1 MHRSSETIGT
11 IAGAL
16 AKAQADLTNPEKSL
30 VATIRTD
37 GPGGVERSFRYAP
50 LSSGLEI
57 VRKCLSQHEIAT
69 VQTTAV
75 DHAAGILNLTT
86 VLAHSSGEWIAS
98 DWPVCAISETATPHR
113 MGAALTYAR
122 RYALFTL
129 VGIAGED
136 DIDAPDLNAPTTP
149 SGTAKPTTQKN
160 GGLNGGQR
168 QSPRHFPSN
177 RRAGDHG
184 ARIARPFPPMLDP
197 EASAAL
203 RDQLAAELEAI
214 GSAEEAATWAHRVI
228 GAKARLVAADAKR
241 IESAF
246 QERLAAF
253 DSVAGMSL
261 SPDNSSRPPRKQ
273 RSARPIQPTS
283 AESVDKSELAY
294 PEPRR
299 VRDREHVRFVAKQP
313 CLICGRK
320 PSDPHHL
327 RFTQHRALGRKVSDE
342 FTVPLCRGHHHE
354 VHRCGEE
361 AAWWQKAGVDPAAAA
376 RTLWL
381 QTHPLLTTSTKRTL
395 EDARTR
401 DAASADLSVSNANRP
416 IASGGPNDKTNPIVP
431 APSR

>member
-1 MHRSSETIGT
+1 
-11 IAGAL
+11 
-16 AKAQADLTNPEKSL
+16 
-30 VATIRTD
+30 
-37 GPGGVERSFRYAP
+37 
-50 LSSGLEI
+50 
-57 VRKCLSQHEIAT
+57 
-69 VQTTAV
+69 
-75 DHAAGILNLTT
+75 
-86 VLAHSSGEWIAS
+86 
-98 DWPVCAISETATPHR
+98 

-136 DIDAPDLNAPTTP
+136 DIDAPDLSAPTTP

-177 RRAGDHG
+177 RRTGNHG
-184 ARIARPFPPMLDP
+184 ARIAHPFPPMLDP

-241 IESAF
+241 IEDAF
-246 QERLAAF
+246 QERLARF

-261 SPDNSSRPPRKQ
+261 SPDNSSQPPRKR
-273 RSARPIQPTS
+273 RSARPIKPTS
-283 AESVDKSELAY
+283 AESIDKSELAY

-313 CLICGRK
+313 CLICDRK

-342 FTVPLCRGHHHE
+342 FTVPLCRGHHRE

-361 AAWWQKAGVDPAAAA
+361 AAWWQKAGVDPAASA

-381 QTHPLLTTSTKRTL
+381 QTHPLLSTPAKRTL

-401 DAASADLSVSNANRP
+401 DAVSADLSVSNANRP